1 MLTSYITKTQQLL
14 QLPGATTPLYSD
26 ANVTGWVNTARGQ
39 LAGDGECVRK
49 IGTIST
55 VAGQRP
61 YDFSGL
67 NLGVS
72 ATNGIAGAIL
82 VRRISYGIAS
92 GQLWVPPRPWEWFE
106 LYALNNAVPQ
116 NGPPKMWSQYAQG
129 SAGSGTG
136 SGASGSFYLDP
147 PPDLVYTLYCDSVCY
162 PNALVDDTTVEA
174 IPYLW
179 TDAVPYFAA
188 YLALLS
194 SQTQARQ
201 ADADRMMKRYEEF
214 KDRARRSSNPSVLRW
229 QSQQSG
235 DPAQA
240 AKMGLNKGGA

>member
-1 MLTSYITKTQQLL
+1 MLTSYIAQTQKLL
-14 QLPGATTPLYSD
+14 QLPGASTPLYSD
-26 ANVTGWVNTARGQ
+26 ANVTIWINSARGQ

-49 IGTIST
+49 IGTISA
-55 VAGQRP
+55 VAGQRD
-61 YDFSGL
+61 YDFDGI

-72 ATNGIAGAIL
+72 ATTGIAGAIN

-106 LYALNNAVPQ
+106 LRAFNNAVPQ
-116 NGPPKMWSQYAQG
+116 NGPPKMWAQFAQG
-129 SAGSGTG
+129 SAGTDSG

-147 PPDLVYTLYCDSVCY
+147 PPDLAYTLYCDCMCY
-162 PNALVDDTTVEA
+162 PIPLVDDTTIEA
-174 IPYLW
+174 LPYLW

-188 YLALLS
+188 YLAFLS

-214 KDRARRSSNPSVLRW
+214 KDRARRSSNPSTLRW
-229 QSQQSG
+229 QNQQAG

-240 AKMGLNKGGA
+240 AKIGLQKGGM